1 MTTNFPNGISS
12 YGVPVLPGNGGIF
25 TGKAFFVDA
34 ATGLDGNNG
43 KSVKQPLATINA
55 AVAKCTANKGDVI
68 YLMPNH
74 YEDIGDTST
83 TGAIDLDV
91 AGISVIGIGNGT
103 NTPRFDFNDADSDFL
118 VGADNILIQNVN
130 FEATVTVVKLGVAVE
145 AGVSGTIIKDCKFT
159 VETSATDEFLIAV
172 NLLAGCNNT
181 VIEGCKIDMGLGGA
195 ATGIKLVGASAD
207 VTIVNNIIKGDYSL
221 GCVAGITTLSTEVMI
236 KDNIFMNGGSG
247 NIGAVA
253 CVSMLTGTTGYV
265 IANEVFCNVATVDV
279 MMLADTMLFSR
290 NYANEDV
297 GEAADSIVWGA
308 AASVTAMADG

>member
-1 MTTNFPNGISS
+1 MSTNFPNGLSS
-12 YGVPVLPGNGGIF
+12 RGVPVIPGKLT
-25 TGKAFFVDA
+25 TGKVFFVDA
-34 ATGLDGNNG
+34 ATGSDGHSG
-43 KSVKQPLATINA
+43 KNTTRPFATLNK
-55 AVAKCTANKGDVI
+55 AVGMCTADKGDVI

-91 AGISVIGIGNGT
+91 AGISVIGIGNGS
-103 NTPRFDFNDADSDFL
+103 NMPRFDFNDADSDFL
-118 VGADNILIQNVN
+118 VGANNVLLENVN
-130 FEATVTVVKLGVAVE
+130 FEATVTIVKLGVAIE
-145 AGVSGTIIKDCKFT
+145 AGVTGTTFRNCKFS

-172 NLLAGCNNT
+172 NILAGCNDT
-181 VIEGCKIDMGLGGA
+181 LIEGCRMDMGLGGA

-207 VTIVNNIIKGDYSL
+207 VSVVNNLIKGDYSL
-221 GCVAGITTLSTEVMI
+221 GCVAGITTLSTEVLI
-236 KDNIFMNGGSG
+236 ANNIFMNGGSG

-308 AASVTAMADG
+308 ANSVTVMADG

>member
-1 MTTNFPNGISS
+1 MTTNFTNGVSS
-12 YGVPVLPGNGGIF
+12 YGVPVLPGKGF
-25 TGKAFFVDA
+25 TTGKVFFVDA

-43 KSVKQPLATINA
+43 KSKDRPLATLNA
-55 AVAKCTANKGDVI
+55 AIAKCTANKGDII

-91 AGISVIGIGNGT
+91 AGISVIGLGNGS
-103 NTPRFDFNDADSDFL
+103 NMPRFDFNDADSDFL
-118 VGADNILIQNVN
+118 VGASNILIENVN
-130 FEATVTVVKLGVAVE
+130 FEATVTGVKLGVAVE
-145 AGVSGTIIKDCKFT
+145 AASTGLTIRNCKFS
-159 VETSATDEFLIAV
+159 VETTTTDEFLISV
-172 NLLAGCNNT
+172 NLLAGCDNT
-181 VIEGCKIDMGLGGA
+181 LIEGCKFDMGLGGA
-195 ATGIKLVGASAD
+195 ATGIKLVGASHD
-207 VTIVNNIIKGDYSL
+207 VTIQNNIMKGDYSL
-221 GCVAGITTLSTEVMI
+221 ACVAGITTLSTEVMI
-236 KDNIFMNGGSG
+236 KENIFMNGGSG

-290 NYANEDV
+290 NYASEDV

-308 AASVTAMADG
+308 AASVTPMADG